1 MSMQPA
7 QLATIIRAT
16 LATLMVLLL
25 ISASVWIM
33 LPFMAALVWG
43 AIIAIS
49 MYPAYLRLVSWLKGW
64 RILSACIVGLGLTV
78 ILFLPLTVMILTL
91 SDHLSELMTAFS
103 GKAEMVP
110 PKPPAWLT
118 GIPLIGERLD
128 LAWSKATADVAG
140 TFEALR
146 PRIREFLL
154 WLLSRM
160 AASVLMLLEAAFAII
175 LASVFLVNAGRV
187 KGFFVALIGRLG
199 AADSEKI
206 VLTTEKTTR
215 SVSKG
220 ILGTAFIQAVL
231 AWGGFALVGA
241 PGPILLAFISFVLCS
256 LQLGIMVI
264 GIPVAIWLWSGDQW
278 EWSIAIILWSVFVS
292 VIDGALKP
300 ILLGQD
306 FPVPIWVL
314 FMGLI
319 GGMLSMGLVG
329 LFIGPIIISVS
340 YQLMLQ
346 WVAADSTANE
356 KQ

>member
-1 MSMQPA
+1 MSVQPA
-7 QLATIIRAT
+7 QLATIIRVT
-16 LATLMVLLL
+16 LATLIVLLL
-25 ISASVWIM
+25 ISASIWIM
-33 LPFMAALVWG
+33 LPFMAAMIWG

-49 MYPAYLRLVSWLKGW
+49 MYPAYLRLVVWLRGW
-64 RILSACIVGLGLTV
+64 RIVSACIVGIGLTV

-91 SDHLSELMTAFS
+91 SDHIGELMTAFS
-103 GKAEMVP
+103 GKTALVP
-110 PKPPAWLT
+110 PTAPAWLT
-118 GIPLIGERLD
+118 GVPFIGERLD
-128 LAWSKATADVAG
+128 LVWSKATSDVAG
-140 TFEALR
+140 TLETLR

-154 WLLSRM
+154 WLVSRM
-160 AASVLMLLEAAFAII
+160 AASVLMLLEGAFAII
-175 LASVFLVNAGRV
+175 LSAVFLVNAKRV
-187 KGFFVALIGRLG
+187 KAFFVALIGRLG
-199 AADSEKI
+199 AADSQRI

-264 GIPVAIWLWSGDQW
+264 GIPVAIWLWSNDQW
-278 EWSIAIILWSVFVS
+278 EWSVAIILWSVFVS

-346 WVAADSTANE
+346 WVEVGASANE
-356 KQ
+356 EQ

>member
-1 MSMQPA
+1 MSVQPA

-33 LPFMAALVWG
+33 LPFLAAMIWG

-49 MYPAYLRLVSWLKGW
+49 MYPAYLRLVAWLKGW
-64 RILSACIVGLGLTV
+64 RIIPACIIGLGLTV
-78 ILFLPLTVMILTL
+78 VLFLPLTVMILTL
-91 SDHLSELMTAFS
+91 SDHLGELLTAFS
-103 GKAEMVP
+103 GKTEVVP
-110 PKPPAWLT
+110 PKPPAWL
-118 GIPLIGERLD
+118 GSLPVIGERLD
-128 LAWSKATADVAG
+128 LAWTKATSDVAG
-140 TFEALR
+140 TLETLR

-160 AASVLMLLEAAFAII
+160 AASALMLLEAAFAII
-175 LASVFLVNAGRV
+175 LASVFLVNAARV
-187 KGFFVALIGRLG
+187 KRFFVALIARLG

-220 ILGTAFIQAVL
+220 ILGTAFIQAIL

-241 PGPILLAFISFVLCS
+241 PGPILLAFVSFVLCS
-256 LQLGIMVI
+256 LQLGIMII
-264 GIPVAIWLWSGDQW
+264 GIPVAIWLWSNGQW
-278 EWSIAIILWSVFVS
+278 EWSIAIVVWSLFVS
-292 VIDGALKP
+292 VVDGALKP

-319 GGMLSMGLVG
+319 GGMLGMGLVG

-346 WVAADSTANE
+346 WVDIGRTEE

>member
-1 MSMQPA
+1 MSVQPV
-7 QLATIIRAT
+7 QLAIIIRAT

-25 ISASVWIM
+25 IAASMWIM
-33 LPFMAALVWG
+33 LPFMAAIVWG

-49 MYPAYLRLVSWLKGW
+49 MYPAYLRLVAWLRGW
-64 RILSACIVGLGLTV
+64 RVLSACIVGIGLTIV
-78 ILFLPLTVMILTL
+78 LFLPLTVMILTL
-91 SDHLSELMTAFS
+91 SDHLGELMTALS
-103 GKAEMVP
+103 GKSEIVP
-110 PKPPAWLT
+110 PKPPVSLT
-118 GIPLIGERLD
+118 TIPLIGERLD
-128 LAWSKATADVAG
+128 LAWSKATSDVAG
-140 TFEALR
+140 TLETLR

-160 AASVLMLLEAAFAII
+160 AASALMLLEAAFAIV

-199 AADSEKI
+199 AADSQRI

-241 PGPILLAFISFVLCS
+241 PGPILLAFIAFVLCS
-256 LQLGIMVI
+256 LQLGIMII
-264 GIPVAIWLWSGDQW
+264 GIPVAIWLWSNDQW
-278 EWSIAIILWSVFVS
+278 EWSIAIVLWSLFVS
-292 VIDGALKP
+292 VVDGALKP

-346 WVAADSTANE
+346 WVAVEADAKE
-356 KQ
+356 K